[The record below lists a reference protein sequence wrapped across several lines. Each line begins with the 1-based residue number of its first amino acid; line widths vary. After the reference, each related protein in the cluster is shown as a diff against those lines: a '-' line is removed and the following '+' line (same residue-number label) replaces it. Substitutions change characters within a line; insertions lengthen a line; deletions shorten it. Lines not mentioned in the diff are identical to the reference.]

1 MRKRNHNNV
10 TMKEIAEEAGVTLTT
25 VSRILNQKGGKYAE
39 KTKEKI
45 FGIASR
51 LKYRPNALV
60 RGMQTGY
67 TGTAGV
73 MVPASGFYSEVVVGI
88 HEVFV
93 NNNAI
98 MLLSWNNRDQSS
110 REETL
115 ERQIIHQMIDRR
127 VDGIILRSSSED
139 FERSYFEEIWER
151 EIPLILVDR
160 HLSKID
166 ANFVGTDD
174 HAGGRAAADHLIALG
189 HRSMLFVGAGQTV
202 STSRDR
208 EEGFRRVLSESPNA
222 YCRSLVY
229 QAETIRETI
238 AALLGGENAPT
249 AIFCYN
255 DTTARDLES
264 VLRAEGISIPQDVS
278 LIGFGNVPV
287 RDHQLSLTTF
297 DQHPLEIGKAAA
309 ELYLECTRAE
319 AGNSAQ
325 SRLIKPD
332 LINRSSTG
340 PVTKK

>member
-1 MRKRNHNNV
+1 MRTRNHNNV
-10 TMKEIAEEAGVTLTT
+10 TMKDIAEEAGVTLTT

-45 FGIASR
+45 FDIAAR

-60 RGMQTGY
+60 RGMQTGS

-73 MVPASGFYSEVVVGI
+73 MVPASGFYIGVVAGI

-127 VDGIILRSSSED
+127 VDGIILRSSSEE

-160 HLSKID
+160 HIAKID

-174 HAGGRAAADHLIALG
+174 QAGGRAAAEHLIALG

-208 EEGFRRVLSESPNA
+208 EEGFRRVMSESPNA
-222 YCRSLVY
+222 HCRSLVF
-229 QAETIRETI
+229 QTETIRDEI

-255 DTTARDLES
+255 DTTARDMVS
-264 VLRAEGISIPQDVS
+264 VLRAERISIPRDIS

-287 RDHQLSLTTF
+287 CDDQLSLTTF
-297 DQHPLEIGKAAA
+297 DQHQLEIGKAAA

-319 AGNSAQ
+319 DRSSAQ
-325 SRLIKPD
+325 TRLIKPD
-332 LINRSSTG
+332 LIIRRSTG
-340 PVTKK
+340 PVGRR